1 VGSLSTIFQALQ
13 ASIATE
19 VARPANADGS
29 GGTSFPVE
37 VVIGHEEKPKFPGAG
52 GRVVLSLGEDG
63 AMGGPKVMNGRLRT
77 LCTWTPTLEASLWAP
92 VGQAGTRTAIGRL
105 DAIEAL
111 VKCVG
116 RAIYADNHG
125 SNMPDAPPIESA
137 SVSTDPAVMRHG
149 EHAIVR
155 FTVGIPITKGR
166 GLTQASPGGRL
177 AVTMNVNPET

>member
-1 VGSLSTIFQALQ
+1 MGSISTIFQALQ
-13 ASIATE
+13 ASIAIE

-29 GGTSFPVE
+29 GGTSFAVD
-37 VVIGHEEKPKFPGAG
+37 VVIGHEEKPRHPGAN

-125 SNMPDAPPIESA
+125 SNLPDVPPIESA
-137 SVSTDPAVMRHG
+137 SVSTDPLVMRHG

-166 GLTQASPGGRL
+166 SLTQASPGGRL

>member
-1 VGSLSTIFQALQ
+1 MGSIRAIFEALQ

-29 GGTSFPVE
+29 GGTSFSVE
-37 VVIGHEEKPKFPGAG
+37 VVIGDEEKPKFPGAA

-63 AMGGPKVMNGRLRT
+63 GIGGPKAMNGRLRT
-77 LCTWTPTLEASLWAP
+77 LCTWTPTLEARLWAP
-92 VGQAGTRTAIGRL
+92 VGPAGSRTAIGRL

-111 VKCVG
+111 VKCVS

-125 SNMPDAPPIESA
+125 ANMPDVPPVESA
-137 SVSTDPAVMRHG
+137 SVITEPSVMRHG

-166 GLTQASPGGRL
+166 SLTQASPGGRL